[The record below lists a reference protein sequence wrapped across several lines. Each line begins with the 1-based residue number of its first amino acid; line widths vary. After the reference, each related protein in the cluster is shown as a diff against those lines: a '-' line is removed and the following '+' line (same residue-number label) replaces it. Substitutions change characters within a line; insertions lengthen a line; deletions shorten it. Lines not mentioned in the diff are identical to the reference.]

1 SMAKIKKILISGMG
15 LMVKK
20 ITLLGLSALFVSHVA
35 FAGNSSNWISVA
47 SNDTTEY
54 SAKKGTFRNI
64 NGESSILMMFNN
76 KSDNRIQYY
85 KVGIK
90 NVDCDNGYG
99 KLSFYHMDGRLDFQ
113 SDYIADGNSVGAGMG
128 DFICAVR
135 VAAANAQ
142 KG

>member
-1 SMAKIKKILISGMG
+1 
-15 LMVKK
+15 
-20 ITLLGLSALFVSHVA
+20 
-35 FAGNSSNWISVA
+35 
-47 SNDTTEY
+47 
-54 SAKKGTFRNI
+54 
-64 NGESSILMMFNN
+64 MMFNN